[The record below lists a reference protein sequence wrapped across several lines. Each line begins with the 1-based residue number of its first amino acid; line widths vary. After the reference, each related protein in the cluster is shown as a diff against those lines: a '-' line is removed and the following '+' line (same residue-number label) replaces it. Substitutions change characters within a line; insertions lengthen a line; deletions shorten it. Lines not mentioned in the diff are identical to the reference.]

1 MTFFKSTRSKII
13 ILLIILSLFSV
24 VYLFFQTRSTGFSKP
39 PQWKGIKIGSDTKED
54 VVKKLG
60 HEPQSST
67 TSASGQEILNFSSE
81 HPYWPDQVYVN
92 PQKQKSTLIKERVLN
107 TVPNELKTY
116 IDKYGPPEAILASND
131 DLPALGFR
139 LHVFVKS
146 GLAVNANPNN
156 GVVFEIWYFSPTT
169 LAKFQTE
176 FASEITTWTDFGG
189 F

>member
-1 MTFFKSTRSKII
+1 MTFLKSTRSKII
-13 ILLIILSLFSV
+13 TLLVVLSLSSIA
-24 VYLFFQTRSTGFSKP
+24 YLFFQTRPAGFSKP

-81 HPYWPDQVYVN
+81 HPYWPDQVYID
-92 PQKQKSTLIKERVLN
+92 PQKQKAALIKERVLN
-107 TVPNELKTY
+107 TTPNELKTY
-116 IDKYGPPEAILASND
+116 LDKFGPPDIIIASND

-156 GVVFEIWYFSPTT
+156 GVVFEVWYFPPTT
-169 LAKFQTE
+169 LEKFQTQY
-176 FASEITTWTDFGG
+176 ASEITTWTQPQTF
-189 F
+189 